1 MKKKSARSR
10 ARSWT
15 LHLLYAWEIGGR
27 EQGLVEHARGQLS
40 RRRVSDRYRP
50 YIDRLLGVIEEHL
63 SEIDGVLQDVMPNWR
78 LERLATVDRDILRI
92 GAAEILFVDDVPGKV
107 AIHEGI
113 KLGEKYGS
121 DDTPGF
127 VNGVLDA
134 VYHQRPAVT

>member
-1 MKKKSARSR
+1 MKNVRSR

-27 EQGLVEHARGQLS
+27 EEGLRKHARAQLA
-40 RRRVSDRYRP
+40 RRRVSERYRP
-50 YIDRLLGVIEEHL
+50 YVERLLAVVEEHL
-63 SEIDGVLQDVMPNWR
+63 PEIDGTLQEVMPNWR
-78 LERLATVDRDILRI
+78 LERLGAVDRNILRI
-92 GAAEILFVDDVPGKV
+92 GAAEILFVEDVPGKV

-113 KLGEKYGS
+113 RLAEKYGG

-134 VYHQRPAVT
+134 VYHQRSAVG